1 LAICLSGLLR
11 FKSPEV
17 LLSKVGETGNNV
29 LADQVF
35 WLGQVTFRGDLDL
48 QTALSEIE
56 IEHFFYARGGCGW
69 CDALML
75 CYLVAPSYSQVYT
88 AFSYEC
94 RDVGGGEE
102 DERER

>member
-1 LAICLSGLLR
+1 
-11 FKSPEV
+11 
-17 LLSKVGETGNNV
+17 
-29 LADQVF
+29 
-35 WLGQVTFRGDLDL
+35 L

-56 IEHFFYARGGCGW
+56 IEHFFYARGGCRW

-75 CYLVAPSYSQVYT
+75 CYLVAPSYAQVYT

-102 DERER
+102 DERKRKVLDKRDIEAGVSVELDV